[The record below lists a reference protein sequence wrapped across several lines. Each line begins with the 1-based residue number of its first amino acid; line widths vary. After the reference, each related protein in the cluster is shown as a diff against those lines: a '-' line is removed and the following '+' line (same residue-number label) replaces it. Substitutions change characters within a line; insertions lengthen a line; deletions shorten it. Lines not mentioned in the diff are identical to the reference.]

1 MTTERRLGLASTEQ
15 QQSRIQ
21 PIILSGGSGTRLWP
35 LSREAYPKQFLPL
48 TGDRSLLQETVA
60 RVADSDRFL
69 PPIVVCNAEHRFLV
83 AEQLRQVGVE
93 PAASVL
99 EPAARNTA
107 PAVAVGAMMAVAGN
121 RQQPILVLPSD
132 HAIHNRDAFRA
143 AIDMGLPA
151 AMSGKLVTFG
161 IKPSGP
167 ETGYGYIQAGQAL
180 DGAPGTH
187 SVERF
192 VEKPDSV
199 RAQQFLDRGD
209 HYWNGGIF
217 LMRADVY
224 LDELKQYEPAI
235 FDACSA
241 AFHGATQD
249 RDFTRLEADAF
260 ARSPG
265 KSIDY
270 AVMERTRHAAIVP
283 VDMGWNDVGS
293 WKALLTEAQR
303 DIDGNVVLGDVVT
316 EDTRGCYVRADS
328 GSMVATLGVEDLVIV
343 ATSDAVLVARQ
354 DRSQD
359 VKRIVDRLKT
369 DGRSESATHLKVLR
383 PWGYYE
389 TIDSGDRHQVKH
401 ISVMPGRALSLQM
414 HHKRAEHWV
423 VVRGVARVTRGNDMF
438 DLHENQSTYIP
449 LGMRHRLENPGETP
463 LHLIEVQSGSYL
475 GEDDIVRFEDNYG
488 RA

>member
-1 MTTERRLGLASTEQ
+1 MTTATRLGLAQAERQ
-15 QQSRIQ
+15 LSRIQ
-21 PIILSGGSGTRLWP
+21 PIVLSGGSGTRLWP
-35 LSREAYPKQFLPL
+35 LSREAHPKQFLPL
-48 TGDRSLLQETVA
+48 TSDRSLLQETVT

-83 AEQLRQVGVE
+83 AEQLRQIGVA

-107 PAVAVGAMMAVAGN
+107 PAVAVGAMMAVTGN
-121 RQQPILVLPSD
+121 SQQPILVLPSD
-132 HAIHNRDAFRA
+132 HAIRRPDAFRIA
-143 AIDMGLPA
+143 VETGLAA
-151 AMSGKLVTFG
+151 AMAGKLVTFG
-161 IKPSGP
+161 VKPSGP
-167 ETGYGYIQAGQAL
+167 ETGYGYIQAGHAL
-180 DGAPGTH
+180 DEAPGTH
-187 SVERF
+187 SVARF
-192 VEKPDSV
+192 VEKPDSI

-224 LDELKQYEPAI
+224 LDELKRYEPAI
-235 FDACSA
+235 FDACNA

-249 RDFTRLEADAF
+249 QDFTRLEADAF

-270 AVMERTRHAAIVP
+270 AVMEHTQHAAIVP
-283 VDMGWNDVGS
+283 VDMGWSDVGS
-293 WKALLTEAQR
+293 WKALLTEAHR
-303 DIDGNVVLGDVVT
+303 DIDGNVVLGDVIA

-328 GSMVATLGVEDLVIV
+328 GLMVATLGVEDLVIV
-343 ATSDAVLVARQ
+343 ATGDAMLVAHQ

-359 VKRIVDRLKT
+359 VKRIVDRLKAG
-369 DGRSESATHLKVLR
+369 GRSESATHLKVLR

-389 TIDSGDRHQVKH
+389 TIDNGDRHQVKH

-449 LGMRHRLENPGETP
+449 LGMRHRLENPGEAP

>member
-187 SVERF
+187 SVARF

-249 RDFTRLEADAF
+249 RDFTRLKGDAF

-270 AVMERTRHAAIVP
+270 AVMERTQHAAIVP

-303 DIDGNVVLGDVVT
+303 DIDGNVVLGDVIT

-369 DGRSESATHLKVLR
+369 DGRSESARHLKVLR

-423 VVRGVARVTRGNDMF
+423 VVRGVARVTCGNDMF

-449 LGMRHRLENPGETP
+449 LGMRHRLENSGETP

>member
-1 MTTERRLGLASTEQ
+1 MTTERRLGLAPTEQ

-83 AEQLRQVGVE
+83 AEQLRQVGVK

-99 EPAARNTA
+99 EPTARNTA

-161 IKPSGP
+161 IKPNGP

-187 SVERF
+187 SVARF

-224 LDELKQYEPAI
+224 LDELKQHEPAI

-260 ARSPG
+260 AHSPG

-270 AVMERTRHAAIVP
+270 AVMERTQHAAIVP